1 MGVSGKS
8 ALAQV
13 SIVAAL
19 LVGCGAADES
29 PAPIPTTVTTTS
41 TSTAQ
46 LVDPA
51 DRRAA
56 LASLLIVG
64 VTDFDSAR
72 AALEQ
77 GVGGIFIP
85 SWADPAILTQP
96 GRDIAALR
104 EIIGRDFEVAI
115 DFEGGRVQRHAEV
128 LGGSPAART
137 LGDSLSADQVRDAA
151 FDVGTRLRER
161 GITVD
166 FAPVA
171 DVDTA
176 GLAVVG
182 DRAFG
187 NEAHKVSQY
196 AGAFAS
202 GLEDAGVQAVV
213 KHFPGHGA
221 ASGDTHLGPAVTPP
235 LEQLEAVD
243 GAAFAQLLTEHPE
256 VGVMMGHLNVPGLST
271 GDLPATLDPAVYDYL
286 RSGAYGGP
294 AYTGIIYTDDLSGM
308 AAITQR
314 MSTPEAV
321 VAAIQAGAD
330 RAVWSSGADI
340 PETIALLD
348 QAVSSGELPLQR
360 VLQARDAGKR

>member
-8 ALAQV
+8 VLVQV
-13 SIVAAL
+13 TVVAAL
-19 LVGCGAADES
+19 VGGCGSPDRFS
-29 PAPIPTTVTTTS
+29 TPPAPETTS
-41 TSTAQ
+41 ASQ
-46 LVDPA
+46 LTDPA
-51 DRRAA
+51 ELRAT

-85 SWADPAILTQP
+85 SWADPALLTEP
-96 GRDIAALR
+96 GRDIAALK
-104 EIIGRDFEVAI
+104 EAVGRDFDVAI

-137 LGDSLSADQVRDAA
+137 LGDSKTADEVRDAA
-151 FDVGTRLRER
+151 RAVGERLRAR

-176 GLAVVG
+176 GLDIVG

-187 NEAHKVSQY
+187 NEAAKVGQY

-202 GLEDAGVQAVV
+202 GLEDAGVDAVV

-235 LEQLEAVD
+235 VDQLARLD
-243 GAAFAQLLTEHPE
+243 GAAFAQLLTEHPD

-271 GDLPATLDPAVYDYL
+271 GDLPATVDPAVYEYL

-294 AYTGIIYTDDLSGM
+294 AYTGVVYTDDLSGM
-308 AAITQR
+308 AAITDR
-314 MSTPEAV
+314 MSTPQAV
-321 VAAIQAGAD
+321 LAALKAGAD
-330 RAVWSSGADI
+330 RALWSTGDQVQ
-340 PETIALLD
+340 ETVDLLE
-348 QAVSSGELPLQR
+348 QAVSSGELPIER
-360 VLQARDAGKR
+360 VVAARDAGE